1 MRISLLNRRKEYE
14 VPKDAIA
21 EPFLIDINSN
31 YEQVENAD
39 YEQYMSE
46 NERNYT
52 TYGQNS
58 VSEEK
63 ESKFIHT
70 DVTYGQDALQER
82 FKYI

>member
-1 MRISLLNRRKEYE
+1 MRINLLSRREEYE
-14 VPKDAIA
+14 VPVDAIV

-31 YEQVENAD
+31 SEQTESAD

-58 VSEEK
+58 VNEEK